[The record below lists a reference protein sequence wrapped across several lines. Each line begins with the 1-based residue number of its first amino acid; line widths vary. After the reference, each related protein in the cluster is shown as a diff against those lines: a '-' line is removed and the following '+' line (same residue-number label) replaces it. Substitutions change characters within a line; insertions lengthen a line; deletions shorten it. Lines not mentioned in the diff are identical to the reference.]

1 MSCYYHDSAAALLSD
16 GRLVAAAQ
24 EERFSRIK
32 NDEGFPR
39 RAISF
44 CLSRAGIE
52 AADLDCVVFYEKPLV
67 KFERILTS
75 SLATFPM
82 SRKSFT
88 EAMVN
93 WFDQKLWIKSH
104 IQRELGI
111 DPGRI
116 MFVDHHVAHAA
127 SALFSSPFHDEDTA
141 LLTIDGVGEW
151 TTTASGVGRNS
162 RAADCG
168 SWIRLDREH
177 RFPHSIGL
185 LYSAFTAFL
194 GFQVNEGE

>member
-1 MSCYYHDSAAALLSD
+1 LSCYYHDSAAALLSD

-93 WFDQKLWIKSH
+93 WFD
-104 IQRELGI
+104 
-111 DPGRI
+111 
-116 MFVDHHVAHAA
+116 
-127 SALFSSPFHDEDTA
+127 
-141 LLTIDGVGEW
+141 
-151 TTTASGVGRNS
+151 
-162 RAADCG
+162 
-168 SWIRLDREH
+168 
-177 RFPHSIGL
+177 
-185 LYSAFTAFL
+185 
-194 GFQVNEGE
+194 